1 MPPRLRRSQDE
12 RSEETRA
19 ALHRAT
25 IRLLL
30 ERGYS
35 RFTTSDAAA
44 AAGVSRGAL
53 THHFASKEDLVI
65 RSVAQDLQAVTE
77 GLRRFLAEGEARRR
91 GPDEIVDHLWGM
103 MAGGLFYVTMEYL
116 PEARHNAPFRERLLP
131 VVRDFHAALDALWLS
146 VSDAHGLDPAEAR
159 VTLNATLCLMRGM
172 VAQSVLRPDE
182 GYFGGM
188 LAHWKSHLRA
198 VFAAAAPTT
207 PGGAGRSPGP
217 AADALLPPSS
227 GPRHA

>member
-1 MPPRLRRSQDE
+1 MPARPRRSQDE
-12 RSEETRA
+12 RSETTR
-19 ALHRAT
+19 LTLYRAT

-53 THHFASKEDLVI
+53 THHFASKEDLVV
-65 RSVAQDLQAVTE
+65 RSVAHDLGAVTD
-77 GLRRFLAEGEARRR
+77 GLREFLAAGQGRRR
-91 GPDEIVDHLWGM
+91 GPDEIVDHLWSL

-116 PEARHNAPFRERLLP
+116 PEARHNPPFRERLLP

-159 VTLNATLCLMRGM
+159 VTLNTTLCLMRGM
-172 VAQSVLRPDE
+172 VAQSVLKPDQA
-182 GYFGGM
+182 YFADM
-188 LAHWKSHLRA
+188 LRHWKAHLRA
-198 VFAAAAPTT
+198 IFAGTGASDDIARPAPRSGAASHPQT
-207 PGGAGRSPGP
+207 
-217 AADALLPPSS
+217 
-227 GPRHA
+227 

>member
-1 MPPRLRRSQDE
+1 MTLRPRRRQDE

-53 THHFASKEDLVI
+53 THHFASKEDLVV
-65 RSVAQDLQAVTE
+65 RSVAQDLVAVTE
-77 GLRRFLAEGEARRR
+77 GLRAFLAEGEGRRR
-91 GPDEIVDHLWGM
+91 GPDELVDHLWGL

-131 VVRDFHAALDALWLS
+131 VVRDFHAALDALWSS
-146 VSDAHGLDPAEAR
+146 VSDAHDLDPTEAR
-159 VTLNATLCLMRGM
+159 ITLNTTLCLMRGM
-172 VAQSVLRPDE
+172 VAQSVLKPDE
-182 GYFGGM
+182 GYFAAM
-188 LAHWKSHLRA
+188 LDHWKAHLRGL
-198 VFAAAAPTT
+198 FAGSAGARSAPV
-207 PGGAGRSPGP
+207 PSPVLAP
-217 AADALLPPSS
+217 LS
-227 GPRHA
+227 

>member
-1 MPPRLRRSQDE
+1 MPARRRTQDE
-12 RSEETRA
+12 RSEETRL

-53 THHFASKEDLVI
+53 THHFASKEDLVV
-65 RSVAQDLQAVTE
+65 RSVAQDLDAVTA
-77 GLRRFLAEGEARRR
+77 GLRAFLAQGQGLRR
-91 GPDEIVDHLWGM
+91 GPDEIVDHLWAT

-131 VVRDFHAALDALWLS
+131 GVRDFHAALDALWAS
-146 VSDAHGLDPAEAR
+146 VSDAHGLDPEEAR

-172 VAQSVLRPDE
+172 VAQSVLKPDE
-182 GYFGGM
+182 DYFAGL
-188 LAHWKSHLRA
+188 LAHWKAHLRS
-198 VFAAAAPTT
+198 VFARSAEAPRTAARAP
-207 PGGAGRSPGP
+207 SP
-217 AADALLPPSS
+217 DMIRDQDPP
-227 GPRHA
+227 

>member
-1 MPPRLRRSQDE
+1 MPSRPRRSQDQ

-53 THHFASKEDLVI
+53 THHFANKEDLVV
-65 RSVAQDLQAVTE
+65 RSVAQDLGAVTA
-77 GLRRFLAEGEARRR
+77 GLRDFLTEGEGRRR
-91 GPDEIVDHLWGM
+91 GPDEIVDHLWGI

-146 VSDAHGLDPAEAR
+146 VSDAHGLEPVEAR

-172 VAQSVLRPDE
+172 VAQSVLKPDE
-182 GYFGGM
+182 GYFAAM
-188 LAHWKSHLRA
+188 LEHWKAHLRA
-198 VFAAAAPTT
+198 LFTAPAEAMPAFDPTS
-207 PGGAGRSPGP
+207 AGRSP
-217 AADALLPPSS
+217 DALPP
-227 GPRHA
+227 R